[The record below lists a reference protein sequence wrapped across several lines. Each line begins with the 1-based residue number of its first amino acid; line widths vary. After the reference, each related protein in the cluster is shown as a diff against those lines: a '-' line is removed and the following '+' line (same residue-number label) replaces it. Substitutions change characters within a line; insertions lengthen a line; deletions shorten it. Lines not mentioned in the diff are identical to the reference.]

1 MLRFDFLQSA
11 NSAPDH
17 DGTSVSVFVLE
28 IESGVFDSIN
38 GCYDGVLGEA
48 IQPPGFLDGEVSV
61 CGEVG
66 AIADNL
72 RTVGLDIIK
81 GCPADA
87 RLTETDRVPNRFGI
101 ATEWSN
107 KTVSCNDD
115 TLHYE

>member
-11 NSAPDH
+11 DSAPDH
-17 DGTSVSVFVLE
+17 DSASVSVFVLE
-28 IESGVFDSIN
+28 IKSGMFDGID
-38 GCYDGVLGEA
+38 GCYDGVLSEA
-48 IQPPGFLDGEVSV
+48 IQPSGFLNGKVPV

-72 RTVGLDIIK
+72 RAVGLDIIK

-87 RLTETDRVPNRFGI
+87 RLTEADRFPYRLDS